1 MSGVPEGRAACRMKL
16 ERCPRKWSSA
26 FFRLLRMCSDCS
38 DFVLRGFPNASMDVL
53 LLICRTMSQW
63 QLT

>member
-1 MSGVPEGRAACRMKL
+1 MKL

-53 LLICRTMSQW
+53 LLFCRSMSQW

>member
-1 MSGVPEGRAACRMKL
+1 ML
-16 ERCPRKWSSA
+16 ERCPQKRSGA
-26 FFRLLRMCSDCS
+26 FFRLLLKCWDCS